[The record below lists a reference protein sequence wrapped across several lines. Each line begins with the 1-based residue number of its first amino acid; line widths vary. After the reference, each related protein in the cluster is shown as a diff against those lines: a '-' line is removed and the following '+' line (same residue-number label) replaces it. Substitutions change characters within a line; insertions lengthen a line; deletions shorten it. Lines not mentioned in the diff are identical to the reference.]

1 MTVAR
6 SPRTAPRIVV
16 QRQGTRGAP
25 NARDLKAWALAALA
39 GRTAAAQITIRVVG
53 TDEMT
58 DLNLRYRG
66 RAAPTNVLSFPLAMP
81 AVAGGGDQSATAA
94 AGPHGD
100 IVVCAPVV
108 AAEAAAQHKPLAAHW
123 AHLTVHAVLH
133 LLGHDHA
140 RTSDAALM
148 EAREVAVLAG
158 FGIPDPYVVRSAQAP
173 RTAVAGKR

>member
-53 TDEMT
+53 TDEMA

-81 AVAGGGDQSATAA
+81 AAAGGGDQSATAA

-123 AHLTVHAVLH
+123 AHMVVHGTLH
-133 LLGHDHA
+133 LLGYDHE
-140 RTSDAALM
+140 DAAGARRM
-148 EAREVAVLAG
+148 EKRERTVLARLG
-158 FGIPDPYVVRSAQAP
+158 FRNPYEAER
-173 RTAVAGKR
+173 G